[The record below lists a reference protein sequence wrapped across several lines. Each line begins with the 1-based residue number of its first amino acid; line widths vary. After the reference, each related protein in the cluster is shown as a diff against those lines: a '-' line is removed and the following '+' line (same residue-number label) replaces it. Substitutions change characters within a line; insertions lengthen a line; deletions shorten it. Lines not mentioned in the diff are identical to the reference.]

1 MNETHLCAAAC
12 SCRRTP
18 TISFLSFFEFFQTP
32 RDTRRAMHVSR
43 ASSRLIAGLSQRSSL
58 VLVGRGP
65 RERREFTRFAG
76 AITRHGSSVG
86 VQASR
91 TPVDT
96 LSDVFTV
103 KQDTDPTLEPIR
115 AAYVTSDCFGPRGGP
130 RLSSTDPPGPARC
143 VLTRI
148 DAYMTPAGTF
158 TCLSA
163 SASACIVTFQ
173 WWRWGGRRRMRGTR

>member
-1 MNETHLCAAAC
+1 MRHTCALPRVPVVALRPYPFFLRIFSNASRYTSGNAC
-12 SCRRTP
+12 
-18 TISFLSFFEFFQTP
+18 
-32 RDTRRAMHVSR
+32 VSS
-43 ASSRLIAGLSQRSSL
+43 ASRLIARLSQRSSL

-76 AITRHGSSVG
+76 AVTRHGSSVG

-130 RLSSTDPPGPARC
+130 RLSSTDPPIPARC